1 MQLALV
7 KRQPKRRCRIP
18 RRPHPNL
25 DFFFGRLERTE
36 GEMIDDARAETA
48 DLNHPFRSPRQH

>member
-1 MQLALV
+1 V

-18 RRPHPNL
+18 RRPHPDL

-36 GEMIDDARAETA
+36 GEMRDDTGPEM
-48 DLNHPFRSPRQH
+48 DLDHPLRSPRRH

>member
-1 MQLALV
+1 MQIAIV

-25 DFFFGRLERTE
+25 DYFFGRLERTE
-36 GEMIDDARAETA
+36 GETSDDTGLDTA
-48 DLNHPFRSPRQH
+48 DLDHPFRSPRRH

>member
-1 MQLALV
+1 MQIALV

-25 DFFFGRLERTE
+25 DYFFGRLERIE
-36 GEMIDDARAETA
+36 GELIDDPGAEMA
-48 DLNHPFRSPRQH
+48 DLDHPFRSPRRH

>member
-1 MQLALV
+1 MQIALV

-18 RRPHPNL
+18 RRPHPDL

-36 GEMIDDARAETA
+36 DEMRDDTGPEM
-48 DLNHPFRSPRQH
+48 DLDHPLRLPRRH